1 MILSPLATIHNSLAL
16 TLIMSVLLTA
26 FGLIFAEPLLH
37 IIGVPQDIFDLA
49 SLYLKIYFLGLIF
62 MLIYNMGS
70 SILRAI
76 GDSKRPVYFLI
87 FSSFMNIILD
97 FLFVR
102 GFHLGVAGVGYAPLI
117 AQAISAGLV
126 LFILMHT
133 QENYR
138 VILKEI
144 KIDRDILLS
153 ILKIGIPT

>member
-76 GDSKRPVYFLI
+76 GDSKRPLYFLI

-138 VILKEI
+138 VILK
-144 KIDRDILLS
+144 
-153 ILKIGIPT
+153 